1 MNRSFGL
8 LSILSFVG
16 VLILA
21 LLMVFGVIN
30 FLNNFKYLVV
40 LSSTF
45 LTFFSLGWFIR
56 QQELPRILYLLILFL
71 LISPLLI
78 PISALKNVD
87 VLTNL
92 WKVFI
97 GGSVFQIGT
106 GIYAVLGGFIK
117 RGIHRTQKYISIF
130 NYIIFLLLTSIL
142 IFDITFLMNV
152 NVYIV
157 LGSLASLLS
166 LLLVVTKKPTISL

>member
-97 GGSVFQIGT
+97 GRSEERRVG
-106 GIYAVLGGFIK
+106 K
-117 RGIHRTQKYISIF
+117 EW
-130 NYIIFLLLTSIL
+130 
-142 IFDITFLMNV
+142 
-152 NVYIV
+152 
-157 LGSLASLLS
+157 
-166 LLLVVTKKPTISL
+166 